1 MHPALSNQIA
11 IGRTRE
17 LARIAAANGRRP
29 RPRRSLRARLGR

>member
-11 IGRTRE
+11 KTRTNE
-17 LARIAAANGRRP
+17 LVRIAAAGSRR